1 MSSRLTRRFI
11 SQEVLHFQENRNLYL
26 TLVGIFKA
34 AVEAKDVSKEAT
46 KKLAEDVQAAIKK
59 HTNLTFV
66 VVMDTSRF
74 STPNAYAIVPAIHL
88 SSSVMDRAKEHYKA
102 FPELEAEYK
111 KVVETLKLADKSMEG
126 SIDLKNGKVTGLFAK
141 FPFQMVITTCL
152 FLGDGQQ
159 GLIPGFKT
167 HLLLTPEEISAVLLH
182 EIGHIFTYLELLYM
196 TTSTNMALD
205 DVVKEL
211 KGEKDESVRIK
222 LIEKTK
228 DKLKIKHLDSA
239 SLAKQK
245 KGEVIQS
252 IILDA
257 AVEDTT
263 SLTGSVV
270 YEFRNSEFLADQYA
284 VRQGAGKPLASA
296 LEKIEVWANYD
307 VAKMKEWRLR
317 HYIFSVMGTLLGALG
332 SPAYLMLLAIPGLD
346 MMLYDN
352 PKDRLVR
359 IKQQMVNGL
368 KDSELS
374 PESRDDI
381 LEDIRTVQECIDR
394 LRDGD
399 SLSPIFMSLYR
410 RMTTWRRDQESRVQF
425 QKRLEALASNDLF
438 VAGQQLA
445 SLAQQR

>member
-26 TLVGIFKA
+26 TLVGIFKE
-34 AVEAKDVSKEAT
+34 VKEANDTSKEAL
-46 KKLAEDVQAAIKK
+46 KSLSESIQSAIKQ
-59 HTNLTFV
+59 HTNLTFIV
-66 VVMDTSRF
+66 VLDNSRF
-74 STPNAYAIVPAIHL
+74 AQPNAYAIVPPIHL

-111 KVVETLKLADKSMEG
+111 KVVETLKLADKSLEG
-126 SIDLKNGKVTGLFAK
+126 SIDLRDGKVSGIFSK
-141 FPFQMVITTCL
+141 FPFQMVVTTCL
-152 FLGDGQQ
+152 FLGDGKH
-159 GLIPGFKT
+159 GLIPGFKS
-167 HLLLTPEEISAVLLH
+167 HLLLTPEEIAAVLLH

-228 DKLKIKHLDSA
+228 AKLKIKNLDSA

-245 KGEVIQS
+245 KNTVIQS
-252 IILDA
+252 VILDA

-284 VRQGAGKPLASA
+284 VRQGAGRALASG
-296 LEKIEVWANYD
+296 LEKIEVWSNYS
-307 VAKMKEWRLR
+307 VAKMREWRLR
-317 HYIFSVMGTLLGALG
+317 HYVFSILGTFLDVFGT
-332 SPAYLMLLAIPGLD
+332 PTYLMLLALPGLD
-346 MMLYDN
+346 MVLYDA

-359 IKQQMVNGL
+359 IKQQMVNSL
-368 KDSELS
+368 KDETLS
-374 PESRDDI
+374 PETRDDT
-381 LEDIRTVQECIDR
+381 LEDIRTVQESIDR

-399 SLSPIFMSLYR
+399 AGAPVFMALYR
-410 RMTTWRRDQESRVQF
+410 RMTSWRREQESQLQF